1 MSLKSFEKSKASLTL
16 QTLSSLMKASTVWNT
31 ETLLLDTCT
40 TCLTNTPLLALC
52 DRITFKCIINLRWQ
66 GVTKFA
72 YVTKY
77 AFYPQRKQRYW
88 FDKFTLC
95 SLVHKSIFV
104 SKGCQARQ
112 LCQVPEAV
120 WWPVC
125 GVQHELFPSSTCL
138 LSFLVRQAIPKFN
151 KKKHREGIFTPCKC
165 QLY

>member
-1 MSLKSFEKSKASLTL
+1 
-16 QTLSSLMKASTVWNT
+16 MKACTVWNT

-52 DRITFKCIINLRWQ
+52 DQMSFKCIRNLINKD
-66 GVTKFA
+66 VIKFA
-72 YVTKY
+72 YVTEY

-95 SLVHKSIFV
+95 FLIHKSIFV

-125 GVQHELFPSSTCL
+125 GVQHELFPGSTRL
-138 LSFLVRQAIPKFN
+138 LSFLVRQASSKFN
-151 KKKHREGIFTPCKC
+151 TKHREGVFTLCKC